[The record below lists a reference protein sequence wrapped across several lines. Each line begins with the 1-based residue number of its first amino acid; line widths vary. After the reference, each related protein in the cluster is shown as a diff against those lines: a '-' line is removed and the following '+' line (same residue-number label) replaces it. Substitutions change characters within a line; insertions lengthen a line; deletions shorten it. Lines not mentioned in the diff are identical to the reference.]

1 MHFNGLIFTHP
12 LDYEDLV
19 RRSPPELPQQRK
31 SSNHDAAQK
40 AKDIDER
47 KTCILFLATHEN
59 PTVYSPGRNVQ
70 VPIRVWLPA
79 VECAAAW
86 PIKKTKQFHLK
97 EIWSLFWKL
106 YFSWKLG
113 RGGAGF
119 LLKKRSS
126 YPPPL
131 SAKCPHN
138 AVILNISPQMVGKQ
152 AFSQIFFWKPH

>member
-1 MHFNGLIFTHP
+1 MLTYQV
-12 LDYEDLV
+12 YEDLV

-97 EIWSLFWKL
+97 EI
-106 YFSWKLG
+106 
-113 RGGAGF
+113 
-119 LLKKRSS
+119 
-126 YPPPL
+126 
-131 SAKCPHN
+131 
-138 AVILNISPQMVGKQ
+138 
-152 AFSQIFFWKPH
+152 